1 MVNMSRLS
9 QYIATSIL
17 SRVSGPDSYV
27 WLFLFPQLLQVRLVS
42 KSQTMGTG
50 VAVFFTQRKS
60 FSHPEFQS
68 RQQLQ
73 NTQRCR
79 YWPKMGQFIFRLTV
93 NKLGQG
99 QTKISDVDELKR
111 RIISEWAALS
121 HTVIDSAVREWRQ
134 RLRTCVRAGGG
145 HFEHMLK

>member
-79 YWPKMGQFIFRLTV
+79 YWPILVMRRFFWPRVTASVQGAAITTGRCSNTARRLTPPEAI
-93 NKLGQG
+93 NAKMSFIETAAAEAL
-99 QTKISDVDELKR
+99 KIEGR
-111 RIISEWAALS
+111 
-121 HTVIDSAVREWRQ
+121 
-134 RLRTCVRAGGG
+134 
-145 HFEHMLK
+145 